1 MMCTMSGPADENG
14 KSNGLHSSPQDAAGV
29 LANLPRSRPQ
39 RSSARRDAARRTRA
53 KADSAAVTSEAS
65 GAAARTPRAKA
76 SSAARAKAA
85 GERRAKPRPDRPGT
99 KRAAPSRAKAREEVP
114 TQGFESVAERASG
127 SVQPPGST
135 ELIASAAEMLGDVA
149 KAGLAT
155 GERLL
160 KDVFSLLPR
169 S

>member
-1 MMCTMSGPADENG
+1 MSGPADDNSR
-14 KSNGLHSSPQDAAGV
+14 SNGLAASPEDAAGV

-53 KADSAAVTSEAS
+53 KAAAPEEVKAPASPKASKAKSAA
-65 GAAARTPRAKA
+65 GARAKA
-76 SSAARAKAA
+76 S
-85 GERRAKPRPDRPGT
+85 GERRAKPRPDHPST
-99 KRAAPSRAKAREEVP
+99 KRAAARAKPREDPVP
-114 TQGFESVAERASG
+114 AQGFESVSERASA
-127 SVQPPGST
+127 SVQPPGSS